1 MKKHKN
7 NKVKVKV
14 LTLGISKK
22 SRKRLCKSDRKII
35 NEIMQTGYFKLQN
48 V

>member
-7 NKVKVKV
+7 NEIRVKV

-35 NEIMQTGYFKLQN
+35 NEVMKTKYFKVQN

>member
-7 NKVKVKV
+7 NEVKVKV

-22 SRKRLCKSDRKII
+22 TRKRLCKSDRKMI
-35 NEIMQTGYFKLQN
+35 NEIMQIRYFKIPN
-48 V
+48 A

>member
-7 NKVKVKV
+7 NEVKVRV

-22 SRKRLCKSDRKII
+22 TRKRLCKSDRKMV
-35 NEIMQTGYFKLQN
+35 NEIMRTGYFKIQN

>member
-7 NKVKVKV
+7 NEVKVRV

-22 SRKRLCKSDRKII
+22 SRKRLCKNDRKLV
-35 NEIMQTGYFKLQN
+35 NEVMQTGYFKI
-48 V
+48 